1 MHEKISRRS
10 ILRRALQATAA
21 LAIVPR
27 VPSAADTA
35 HSCVDA
41 QSESLRSSLHYA
53 SVSTVANQSC
63 SVCAFFTR
71 DTTHAGCGNCQIM
84 SGPVDETGRCDSW
97 SARS

>member
-1 MHEKISRRS
+1 MAEISRRW

-21 LAIVPR
+21 LTILPR
-27 VPSAADTA
+27 TVSAADAA

-53 SVSTVANQSC
+53 GVSTVANQSC
-63 SVCAFFTR
+63 SGCAFFTR
-71 DTTHAGCGNCQIM
+71 DTAKSGCGNCQIM

>member
-1 MHEKISRRS
+1 MAEYSRRW

-21 LAIVPR
+21 LTLLPR
-27 VPSAADTA
+27 TSSAGPTGQ
-35 HSCVDA
+35 SCVDP

-53 SVSTVANQSC
+53 SVSAVANQSC
-63 SVCAFFTR
+63 SICGFFTR
-71 DTTHAGCGNCQIM
+71 DTSKSGCGTCVIM